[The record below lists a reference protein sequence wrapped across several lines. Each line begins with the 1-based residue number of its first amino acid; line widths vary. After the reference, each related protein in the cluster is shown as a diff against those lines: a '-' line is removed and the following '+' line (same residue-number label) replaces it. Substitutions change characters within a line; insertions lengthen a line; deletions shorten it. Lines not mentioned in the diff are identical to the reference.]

1 METLYYFY
9 SVKFKQTLKE
19 TKTALVDRLFTNKG
33 EPSLRFHKFHNNWVQ
48 YTYGNLFQV
57 STERNSDYS
66 TNRILS
72 ASQTKGMIER
82 QEMDINIQFEQE
94 STRTYKIVYPGD
106 YIVHLRSF
114 QGGFAFSEKEGI
126 CSPAY
131 TVLRPLKK
139 LKYAFMKEFF
149 MSNRFIKSLKLVTYG
164 IRDGRSINVGEFL
177 KLPISIPS
185 IEEQTKIINTLA
197 TLESKILNE
206 YEIYSMLMI
215 QKQNLLSDMFI

>member
-1 METLYYFY
+1 
-9 SVKFKQTLKE
+9 
-19 TKTALVDRLFTNKG
+19 
-33 EPSLRFHKFHNNWVQ
+33 
-48 YTYGNLFQV
+48 V

-66 TNRILS
+66 INRILS

-94 STRTYKIVYPGD
+94 STRIYKIVYPGD

-114 QGGFAFSEKEGI
+114 QGGFAFSEKGGI

-131 TVLRPLKK
+131 TVLRPSKK
-139 LKYAFMKEFF
+139 LEYAFMKEFF
-149 MSNRFIKSLKLVTYG
+149 MSSRFIKSLKLVTYG
-164 IRDGRSINVGEFL
+164 IRDGRSISVEEFL

-185 IEEQTKIINTLA
+185 LEEQTKIIKILE

-206 YEIYSMLMI
+206 SEIYSLLRI
-215 QKQNLLSDMFI
+215 QKQNLLCNMFI

>member
-1 METLYYFY
+1 M
-9 SVKFKQTLKE
+9 
-19 TKTALVDRLFTNKG
+19 DRLFANKG
-33 EPSLRFHKFHNNWVQ
+33 EPSLRYPRFLENWVQ
-48 YTYGNLFQV
+48 YTYGDLFQV

-66 TNRILS
+66 INRILS

-94 STRTYKIVYPGD
+94 STRIYKIVYPGD

-114 QGGFAFSEKEGI
+114 QGGFAFSEKGGI

-131 TVLRPLKK
+131 TVLRPSKK
-139 LKYAFMKEFF
+139 LEYAFMKEFF
-149 MSNRFIKSLKLVTYG
+149 MSSRFIKSLKLVTYG
-164 IRDGRSINVGEFL
+164 IRDGRSISVEEFL

-185 IEEQTKIINTLA
+185 LEEQTKIIKILE

-206 YEIYSMLMI
+206 SEIYSLLRI
-215 QKQNLLSDMFI
+215 QKQNLLCNMFI